1 MSEIF
6 LFEILEVIFS
16 EDVIVFVVH
25 DFAHLG
31 ERQLGEYSGVLQA
44 TS

>member
-6 LFEILEVIFS
+6 LSKILEVIFS
-16 EDVIVFVVH
+16 ENVIVFVVH
-25 DFAHLG
+25 NFAHLG
-31 ERQLGEYSGVLQA
+31 ERQPREYNGVLQA